1 MAPVDRVLRSSLK
14 LRHLQLLVALD
25 RFRHVG
31 RAADFLAVT
40 QPAVSKSLAEIEAA
54 FGLRLFDRSPR
65 GTQPTALGETVV
77 RFARSV
83 LADFERTMDEL
94 SAMASGAKGR
104 TAVGAMVVATP
115 VLLARSIALLKSR
128 SPQTTVL
135 IEEGD
140 LAALVPRLRGGEI
153 DLIVGR
159 LEPAHAS
166 ADLETEALYNEPM
179 VVVARPDHP
188 LARRRKVA
196 WSDLASQAWV
206 VPPPWA
212 SMRRKLEQTFLRHR
226 LEQPRDLVEA
236 VSFLSIVSLVR
247 ERPAVAFLAQSVA
260 RAFAREKLV
269 QVLAIEFR
277 QPMPPVGI
285 IRLRGAR
292 RPPSAEQLADCLRR
306 VARGIRRTRPAPA

>member
-1 MAPVDRVLRSSLK
+1 MGPLDRVLRSNLK

-54 FGLRLFDRSPR
+54 LGLRLFDRSPR
-65 GTQPTALGETVV
+65 GTQPTAYGETVI

-83 LADFERTMDEL
+83 IADFERTTDEL
-94 SAMASGAKGR
+94 AALASGAKGR

-135 IEEGD
+135 VEEGD

-159 LEPAHAS
+159 LEPAHAA
-166 ADLETEALYNEPM
+166 ADLETEALYGEPM
-179 VVVARPDHP
+179 VVVARPGHP
-188 LARRRKVA
+188 LAGKPKVTWA
-196 WSDLASQAWV
+196 DLAAQPWV

-212 SMRRKLEQTFLRHR
+212 SMRRKLEQTFVKRR
-226 LEQPRDLVEA
+226 LPQPQDLVEA
-236 VSFLSIVSLVR
+236 VSFLAIVSLVR

-260 RAFAREKLV
+260 QSFAREKLV
-269 QVLAIEFR
+269 VVLDIAFR
-277 QPMPPVGI
+277 QPLPPVGL
-285 IRLRGAR
+285 IRLRGSR
-292 RPPSAEQLADCLRR
+292 RSPSADQLADCLRR
-306 VARGIRRTRPAPA
+306 VARGIHGGRG